1 MNSITVRNSI
11 QIFCQNKNQS
21 PEFQKI
27 DLNKIKVENTGIEP
41 VTFRLPV

>member
-27 DLNKIKVENTGIEP
+27 DLNKNKSGEYGDRT
-41 VTFRLPV
+41 RHL